1 MALSQLQCLDDNH
14 VNPRTHESKPEFLYC
29 EDQRL
34 ALEALLQDGRE
45 AFFKYLETR
54 GLRGFLSDLELETLA
69 GAVEPYDPGTELY
82 PENAEVDEPPLSLTY
97 WPELSDTS
105 IPHMDLGWPDCDA
118 YRGVTRT
125 TMYSQPPLDGQ
136 THIKEIVRKMIAQA
150 QRVIAVVMDVFTD
163 VDIFRDL
170 LDAGFKRKVSVYIL
184 LEHTSLPHFLSMC
197 RRANMH
203 AGHLKHLRVR
213 CIEGV
218 EFHTRSS
225 TKVRGRMGHRF
236 MFIDGDKAVS
246 GSYSFTWTS
255 SRLERNLVTVV
266 TGQAVDG
273 FDRLFRTLYGTS
285 SSVDIRQVATEP
297 EPEPEPLPQPAAVAP
312 PSAAIARK
320 LYNPK
325 YALALGNPSP
335 SPAPSAENSNANK
348 TKSQKNCKTPEV
360 PDTKKGR
367 RRRASKEA
375 IQEAPPIHPG
385 LIDLEKA
392 CLMSYLPTWPEPDP
406 SSDVIGFIN
415 IRDSNKPNQ
424 VHLQRSEMFGTS
436 QAIRFSSPFN
446 RPKET
451 LPEVAKPRQQMQM
464 SKLKPAQD
472 KTEAEESVVD
482 RAQPTQLNAQPDE
495 IKSNAEAP
503 KQNSPAPE
511 CESEKDITET
521 LNTKDKLQSNTPS
534 NQETSHNT
542 TPHLNAHAPPRSSS
556 KVSTPNTSTPSHST
570 QGVTTNNPKPDSLP
584 GSKTK
589 EAETSLNTQCAV
601 GYKAHILESNSTQTS
616 DPRGPTDS
624 NTGGHTQ
631 TKTVLPHTDSHT
643 QDAHTQPQNS
653 SEITPNIQT
662 PTVNT
667 HGSPSSTSA
676 MSSQPVSFT
685 SLSENHQIS
694 ITTSTTTSA
703 SSSLSSISSSSSF
716 PPVTSSS
723 TAPNPPLPSSSKS
736 SSLTSAPPI
745 PKPRTIQLIIKDGV
759 TSVGQKLPE
768 FSVARRPETSTD
780 ALVVPSVPAV
790 ATVAQTS
797 PEKKPETV
805 PELQNNSGSKTG
817 AQKDAE
823 NTGNIGEAPRQKQSG
838 TSQETKNEV
847 AVGLHDDKAGMQLV
861 TGSNLEAQS
870 DVLITDAPKAES
882 VNIQEIIQKD
892 VEPKTFTSLDCKLT
906 PQIDCVAVVQAGTKA
921 PERAPADCEFPEV
934 PNENRKNVTQG
945 KTYRATPHELQ
956 RISYCESSPHNIGA
970 LNAVESLKVP
980 THTVSATHN
989 PHMSKDSAGDSTHT
1003 SVVDTLGQQ
1012 GYPSFTPEHCTDTMP
1027 NITKHNT
1034 HSTLQELIPK
1044 ARGNTHTPEKP
1055 LHLHI
1060 SDTHVPDL
1068 RSATPETES
1077 RLLAALACAPTP
1089 HGFIPCMPTPDSQ
1102 THTPDPRSYT
1112 PDFRTPT
1119 PDGYVS
1125 PRTDSA
1131 LSTTS
1136 EEYYECR
1143 DSPLHE
1149 PVFDRAAYSNHG
1161 TTEDHVSFTHT
1172 NTPNATSVATSP
1184 AYINYNTLG
1193 TTDQN
1198 TSSSETQS
1206 LSGPPSDSSS
1216 SSLIEKKLKRGE
1228 EETVNEENGREVD
1241 EKERKVSVAERST
1254 EGDLRGTQ
1262 RKASE
1267 EAKRTADHFNQSK
1280 DLTETVETS
1289 KEAQPQDPKRKRV
1302 LNQSAAERLV
1312 DGGVT
1317 PGELTSEGAEPKR
1330 LSTGDLKP
1338 KTVSTEGDRPQLTK
1352 ETEGQKLLQTPPRP
1366 PRDQPS
1372 RPLCPLSASQHF
1384 GPHPWVSRQLNK
1396 AENKA
1401 LHSSFLVL
1409 DNGSSPCRPTA
1420 RPPPPAVAG
1429 AVGSAA
1435 GQKQAE
1441 VLHSQQSLLSRQ
1453 SLAVQGRAGQSP
1465 NQHPYPK
1472 PQASFLHTHPNVQSQ
1487 LHPHSQIQTVSAQ
1500 EARCQEEGRAPFTV
1514 SFSRLYSLKGL
1525 KEKMNKL
1532 PVQSRRTSTSSP
1544 VHGRKSTG

>member
-54 GLRGFLSDLELETLA
+54 GLRGFLSDPELETLT

-82 PENAEVDEPPLSLTY
+82 PENAEVDEPPLSLHY

-105 IPHMDLGWPDCDA
+105 IPHMDLGWPDGDS

-125 TMYSQPPLDGQ
+125 TMYSQPPLEGQ

-170 LDAGFKRKVSVYIL
+170 LDAGFKRRVSVYIL

-197 RRANMH
+197 QRANMH

-255 SRLERNLVTVV
+255 SRLERNLITVV

-273 FDRLFRTLYGTS
+273 FDRLFRILYGTS
-285 SSVDIRQVATEP
+285 SSVDLRQVATEP
-297 EPEPEPLPQPAAVAP
+297 EPEPEPLPQAAAVAP

-320 LYNPK
+320 LYSPK

-335 SPAPSAENSNANK
+335 SPAPSAENSNSNK
-348 TKSQKNCKTPEV
+348 TKSQENCKTPEG

-385 LIDLEKA
+385 LVDLEKA

-436 QAIRFSSPFN
+436 QAIKFSSPFN

-451 LPEVAKPRQQMQM
+451 LPEVAKPRQLMQM

-472 KTEAEESVVD
+472 KTKAEESVVD
-482 RAQPTQLNAQPDE
+482 RAQSTQLNAQPGE
-495 IKSNAEAP
+495 SKSNAEAP
-503 KQNSPAPE
+503 EQNSPAPE
-511 CESEKDITET
+511 CESEKDITKT
-521 LNTKDKLQSNTPS
+521 LNTEDKLQSNTPS

-556 KVSTPNTSTPSHST
+556 KVQTPNTSTPSHST
-570 QGVTTNNPKPDSLP
+570 QGVTANNPKPDSLP
-584 GSKTK
+584 GSKAK
-589 EAETSLNTQCAV
+589 EAETSLSA
-601 GYKAHILESNSTQTS
+601 QTL

-643 QDAHTQPQNS
+643 QAVHTQPQNS
-653 SEITPNIQT
+653 SEMTPNVQT
-662 PTVNT
+662 PTANR

-676 MSSQPVSFT
+676 MSSQPASST
-685 SLSENHQIS
+685 SLSENHHVS
-694 ITTSTTTSA
+694 ITTSTPTSA
-703 SSSLSSISSSSSF
+703 SAPLSSISPSSSL

-723 TAPNPPLPSSSKS
+723 TTPNPALPSSSKS
-736 SSLTSAPPI
+736 SSLTSAPPV
-745 PKPRTIQLIIKDGV
+745 PKPRTIQLVIKDGV
-759 TSVGQKLPE
+759 TSDGQKLPE

-780 ALVVPSVPAV
+780 ALVVPSEPAV

-797 PEKKPETV
+797 PEKE

-823 NTGNIGEAPRQKQSG
+823 NTGNIGEAPQQKQSG
-838 TSQETKNEV
+838 TSQETKNEE

-861 TGSNLEAQS
+861 TGTNLEAQS
-870 DVLITDAPKAES
+870 DVLITDASKAES

-892 VEPKTFTSLDCKLT
+892 VEPKTLTSLDCKLT
-906 PQIDCVAVVQAGTKA
+906 PQIDCVAAAQAGTKG
-921 PERAPADCEFPEV
+921 PERAPTGCKFPEV

-945 KTYRATPHELQ
+945 RMYRATPHELQ
-956 RISYCESSPHNIGA
+956 RISYCESTPHDIGA
-970 LNAVESLKVP
+970 VDAVESLKAP

-1012 GYPSFTPEHCTDTMP
+1012 GNPSFTPEHCTDAMP
-1027 NITKHNT
+1027 DTTKHNT

-1055 LHLHI
+1055 LHL
-1060 SDTHVPDL
+1060 DL
-1068 RSATPETES
+1068 RSATPERES
-1077 RLLAALACAPTP
+1077 RFLAALARTPTP
-1089 HGFIPCMPTPDSQ
+1089 DGFIPRMPTPDSQ

-1119 PDGYVS
+1119 PDVSDGYVS

-1136 EEYYECR
+1136 EEYYECS

-1149 PVFDRAAYSNHG
+1149 PVFDRAAYRNHG
-1161 TTEDHVSFTHT
+1161 TTEDHGSFTHT

-1184 AYINYNTLG
+1184 AYINYNTAATLG

-1206 LSGPPSDSSS
+1206 LSGPASDSSS
-1216 SSLIEKKLKRGE
+1216 SSSLEKKLKRGE
-1228 EETVNEENGREVD
+1228 EETVNEENGREAD
-1241 EKERKVSVAERST
+1241 EKGRKVSVGERRT

-1262 RKASE
+1262 RRASE

-1280 DLTETVETS
+1280 DSTETVETS
-1289 KEAQPQDPKRKRV
+1289 KEAQPQAPKRKRV

-1338 KTVSTEGDRPQLTK
+1338 KTVSSEGERPALGPSSVERSDRPQLTK
-1352 ETEGQKLLQTPPRP
+1352 DTEGQKLLQTPPRP

-1372 RPLCPLSASQHF
+1372 RPLRSPSASQHF
-1384 GPHPWVSRQLNK
+1384 GPRPWVSHQLK
-1396 AENKA
+1396 QAENKA
-1401 LHSSFLVL
+1401 LNSSFQVL
-1409 DNGSSPCRPTA
+1409 DNGSSPRRPPA
-1420 RPPPPAVAG
+1420 RPPPPAGAG

-1441 VLHSQQSLLSRQ
+1441 VLHSQRSLLSRQ

-1465 NQHPYPK
+1465 NQHSYPK
-1472 PQASFLHTHPNVQSQ
+1472 PQASFLHTHPNIQSQ
-1487 LHPHSQIQTVSAQ
+1487 LHPDSHNQTVSAQ
-1500 EARCQEEGRAPFTV
+1500 EACCQEEGRAPFSFT
-1514 SFSRLYSLKGL
+1514 FSRLYSLKGL
-1525 KEKMNKL
+1525 KDKMSKL
-1532 PVQSRRTSTSSP
+1532 PVQSRRASTSSP